1 MNEHGFLEST
11 KQFALY
17 LSELQNSLDPES
29 YDLLLRILK
38 GTNDALVH
46 RNTDIDIA
54 LSPREQE
61 LFTPEFGK
69 QLQQLL
75 TLLGPLGTQTF
86 VDVEPFP
93 GKDSEQSDSEREQLR
108 REVEAI
114 AKASGLEP

>member
-17 LSELQNSLDPES
+17 LSELQNSLDSES

-38 GTNDALVH
+38 GTNDALIH

-69 QLQQLL
+69 QLHQLL
-75 TLLGPLGTQTF
+75 TLLGPLGAQTF
-86 VDVEPFP
+86 VDFGAAGPDP
-93 GKDSEQSDSEREQLR
+93 DQSATDRERLR

>member
-17 LSELQNSLDPES
+17 LSELQNTLDSES

-61 LFTPEFGK
+61 LFTPEFGR

-75 TLLGPLGTQTF
+75 TLLGPLGAHTF
-86 VDVEPFP
+86 VDFDTPTDTEPTQ
-93 GKDSEQSDSEREQLR
+93 GDTEREQLR

-114 AKASGLEP
+114 ARVSGLEP